1 MGHGTFNSNKI
12 YFVLIASLIEYRKEL
27 ARITA
32 KCYENKII
40 VKERCFRFQT
50 CVCQEVSNEVSLA
63 WFKFQAKITC
73 CFGVRV
79 PWEWQK
85 YTPPYPLLSK
95 DEGLSNIGH
104 SISIGNVIL
113 GVDSV
118 IFDSLWQFIAK
129 CGCYFIIK
137 CDRSLL
143 QNASGFLLRDT
154 TVVLQNATGITNCD
168 DCITKFLRLLHLLN
182 IATLQRFIKIGV
194 SGNVKNFSG
203 VRNLLSFLLVYELTY
218 LRPKFLID
226 RNESIDFLI
235 YQRHIRIQ
243 SSICNGA
250 MEKISIVDVRLGSKY
265 VTDTNRFVTIKLK
278 RWFIWFSIEDSIRNV
293 LLKIHLVLIK
303 SNQLSFFHG
312 IMESLSTKALVE
324 KLFVKP
330 S

>member
-1 MGHGTFNSNKI
+1 MGHGTFNSC
-12 YFVLIASLIEYRKEL
+12 LIASLIEYRKEL

-32 KCYENKII
+32 KCYENKTS
-40 VKERCFRFQT
+40 VKERCYRFQT

-118 IFDSLWQFIAK
+118 IFDSLWQFITK

-143 QNASGFLLRDT
+143 QNASGFLLQDT

-168 DCITKFLRLLHLLN
+168 DCITKFLRLLHLLH
-182 IATLQRFIKIGV
+182 IARLQRFIKIGV

-226 RNESIDFLI
+226 RNESID
-235 YQRHIRIQ
+235 
-243 SSICNGA
+243 
-250 MEKISIVDVRLGSKY
+250 
-265 VTDTNRFVTIKLK
+265 
-278 RWFIWFSIEDSIRNV
+278 
-293 LLKIHLVLIK
+293 LLV
-303 SNQLSFFHG
+303 S
-312 IMESLSTKALVE
+312 ETY
-324 KLFVKP
+324 
-330 S
+330 